1 MDVFVVG
8 GSDDRVIS
16 AFTAWTISGT
26 MKVNANHTSNAPTAH
41 APITFLENSGSFTY
55 GVSVGTRSAGGGG
68 SGSRSSARDASLVG
82 SVMTVSPL
90 FFPYGPDSRKCQVP
104 SPAAGD
110 KPAGE
115 DYNFGMITTAKIEGM
130 SCAHCVRAVFT
141 ALGGVPGVAR
151 ADVSIGKAIIEHD
164 GSVTLEALRE
174 AISIAGYEVAEFRD
188 DRRAL
193 PVV

>member
-1 MDVFVVG
+1 
-8 GSDDRVIS
+8 
-16 AFTAWTISGT
+16 
-26 MKVNANHTSNAPTAH
+26 
-41 APITFLENSGSFTY
+41 
-55 GVSVGTRSAGGGG
+55 
-68 SGSRSSARDASLVG
+68 
-82 SVMTVSPL
+82 
-90 FFPYGPDSRKCQVP
+90 
-104 SPAAGD
+104 
-110 KPAGE
+110 
-115 DYNFGMITTAKIEGM
+115 MITTAKIEGM

-164 GSVTLEALRE
+164 GSVTPEALRE